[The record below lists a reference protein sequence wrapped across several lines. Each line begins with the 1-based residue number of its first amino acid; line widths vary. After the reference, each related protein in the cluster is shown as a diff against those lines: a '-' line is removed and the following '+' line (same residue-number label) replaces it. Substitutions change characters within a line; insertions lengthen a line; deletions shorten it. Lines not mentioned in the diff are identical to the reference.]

1 VTGAAPRGGERRTR
15 WGTGSALGDDEARRR
30 LIAAA
35 ARCIA
40 RSGTAKIR
48 TEDIAAEAGV
58 SRMTL
63 YRYFG
68 TREEVILAVLLSRI
82 DAGLGAVVRS
92 LSSPEDPARSIPELI
107 LTAIGLIDGDEVN
120 GALFSADSRSWVAAL
135 EYASE
140 PIVDAMHRQ
149 ISPLLERWQADG
161 VLHADLD
168 LRETT
173 RWINLVSITLMTPPW
188 LDRSPRVKE
197 EFLDR
202 YLVRALVPPGPRR
215 REG

>member
-1 VTGAAPRGGERRTR
+1 MTGATPAGANRRTR
-15 WGTGSALGDDEARRR
+15 WGTGSALGDDDEARRR

-82 DAGLGAVVRS
+82 DSGLGAVVRS
-92 LSSPEDPARSIPELI
+92 LRSPGDAAQSIPELI
-107 LTAIGLIDGDEVN
+107 LKAIGLVGGDQLNE
-120 GALFSADSRSWVAAL
+120 ALFSADSRSWVAAL

-149 ISPLLERWQADG
+149 ISPLLERWQADRQ
-161 VLHADLD
+161 LHADLD

-188 LDRSPRVKE
+188 LELSSQAKR

-202 YLVRALVPPGPRR
+202 YLVRALVPA
-215 REG
+215 RE